1 MDEFKYRASL
11 KLEALQDAAVTVAY
25 NSRSKLD
32 GAIQKSIDAIHK
44 IHEII
49 LEIWSHEMVLEG
61 RERAAV
67 WGREAVRRI
76 REGALPLSPMVLHR
90 ELMAIL
96 KDRVWRQSLVVF
108 MCGAALGGGAGLLL
122 GLRAARLPPASPT
135 CRALLTQ
142 QDHSVML
149 VEDAVCRGAA
159 RGEVLVRVQAFSV
172 CGADRGALR
181 GRGAAL
187 RSLLSRA
194 PLAVGRGFAGVVLDV
209 GPGVTDLELGD
220 QVWGCVSEWRGGAC
234 AEQLAVRSTHISKRP
249 ARLSAPAAACLSWA
263 GTRALAALS
272 AVRLLAGSRV
282 LVCGAASG
290 EGCAVLQLVVARGA
304 RATAA
309 ARPAARDLL
318 ADLGGAEFV
327 ELSDPDSHVAASWL
341 PLEQEASR
349 TGPWD
354 AVLVCPGAPAGPPPR
369 HTLLKARAPHGGVVE
384 LRPRALLTDRLPA
397 PLFLTFAAGF
407 YVLKALRWI
416 CGCGTHTDWLE
427 SPESLRAGLEALRQ
441 LVQEEQLVPVLD
453 KVFLPQEFEEA
464 LAHACSDQAVGTT
477 VIRFP

>member
-32 GAIQKSIDAIHK
+32 GAVQKSIDAIHK

-149 VEDAVCRGAA
+149 VEDAVCRG
-159 RGEVLVRVQAFSV
+159 
-172 CGADRGALR
+172 
-181 GRGAAL
+181 
-187 RSLLSRA
+187 
-194 PLAVGRGFAGVVLDV
+194 VVLDV

-234 AEQLAVRSTHISKRP
+234 AEQLAVRRWGRVCRAERP
-249 ARLSAPAAACLSWA
+249 RQPR
-263 GTRALAALS
+263 GRELAAVGAGGQSHGALGRR
-272 AVRLLAGSRV
+272 ARMPGGSR
-282 LVCGAASG
+282 GTSPATH
-290 EGCAVLQLVVARGA
+290 AV
-304 RATAA
+304 
-309 ARPAARDLL
+309 
-318 ADLGGAEFV
+318 
-327 ELSDPDSHVAASWL
+327 
-341 PLEQEASR
+341 
-349 TGPWD
+349 
-354 AVLVCPGAPAGPPPR
+354 
-369 HTLLKARAPHGGVVE
+369 
-384 LRPRALLTDRLPA
+384 
-397 PLFLTFAAGF
+397 
-407 YVLKALRWI
+407 
-416 CGCGTHTDWLE
+416 
-427 SPESLRAGLEALRQ
+427 
-441 LVQEEQLVPVLD
+441 